1 MYILELTLLLYQIQM
16 SSSSDEE
23 VELSDSEIYEFK
35 EKPYEELRTEKL
47 RVKGPNGS
55 LRCPFCAGKKKQ
67 DYKYKDLLQHATGV
81 GKGSANRRAKQKAN
95 HLALA
100 KYLQTDLVNE
110 VEPIPARAVT
120 PERSEPEKTELFCWP
135 WTGVV
140 VNISKEA
147 ANGRSLDDKEY
158 WLRKFSI
165 YIPSEAKFFYDNQAR
180 VSEAIVR
187 FNSDWT
193 GFKGAMEF
201 EMSFETSHCSK
212 REWKADRSCPGP
224 NIYGWVAREDDYIA
238 EGAVGEYLREKGKL
252 KKISDLINEEIHDKK
267 KVVANL
273 ANEIDMKNENL
284 DELQTRFNLNTLS
297 LSQMLE
303 EKDML
308 HHAFFE
314 ESRKM
319 QRLAREH
326 VQKVLLEQEM
336 LSVELE
342 SKKKKLDAWSREL
355 NKREALTEREK
366 QKLDDEKK
374 QNDERNSAL
383 QMASV
388 EQRKA
393 DENVLRLVEEQKRE
407 KEKALRKIL
416 ELEREIDARQK
427 LEMEIAEFKGKLEVM
442 KHLGSNDDAAVQNK
456 IKEMNEELKQKMEE
470 MDDMESLNQTLLAKE
485 RQSNDELQDARHALI
500 DGLKEMLTSGRSQ
513 IGIKRMGEID
523 AKAFQNAL
531 KQRLPSAEAD
541 IKALELCS
549 LWQEKLKAQDWHPFK
564 TVMVDESRVERVID
578 ENDEALQKLK
588 EEWGDEIYNAV
599 TTALKEIE
607 EYNPS
612 GRYIIN
618 ELWNFKEGRKATLKE
633 VTSYI
638 FKQLKTHKRKR
649 P

>member
-1 MYILELTLLLYQIQM
+1 M

-165 YIPSEAKFFYDNQAR
+165 YMPSEVKFFYDNQAR

-238 EGAVGEYLREKGKL
+238 EGAIGEYLREKGKL
-252 KKISDLINEEIHDKK
+252 KKISDLINEETHDKK

-308 HHAFFE
+308 HRAFFE
-314 ESRKM
+314 GF
-319 QRLAREH
+319 QLQAY
-326 VQKVLLEQEM
+326 
-336 LSVELE
+336 SV
-342 SKKKKLDAWSREL
+342 
-355 NKREALTEREK
+355 
-366 QKLDDEKK
+366 
-374 QNDERNSAL
+374 
-383 QMASV
+383 
-388 EQRKA
+388 
-393 DENVLRLVEEQKRE
+393 
-407 KEKALRKIL
+407 
-416 ELEREIDARQK
+416 
-427 LEMEIAEFKGKLEVM
+427 F
-442 KHLGSNDDAAVQNK
+442 
-456 IKEMNEELKQKMEE
+456 
-470 MDDMESLNQTLLAKE
+470 
-485 RQSNDELQDARHALI
+485 
-500 DGLKEMLTSGRSQ
+500 
-513 IGIKRMGEID
+513 
-523 AKAFQNAL
+523 
-531 KQRLPSAEAD
+531 
-541 IKALELCS
+541 
-549 LWQEKLKAQDWHPFK
+549 
-564 TVMVDESRVERVID
+564 
-578 ENDEALQKLK
+578 
-588 EEWGDEIYNAV
+588 
-599 TTALKEIE
+599 
-607 EYNPS
+607 
-612 GRYIIN
+612 II
-618 ELWNFKEGRKATLKE
+618 F
-633 VTSYI
+633 
-638 FKQLKTHKRKR
+638 F
-649 P
+649 